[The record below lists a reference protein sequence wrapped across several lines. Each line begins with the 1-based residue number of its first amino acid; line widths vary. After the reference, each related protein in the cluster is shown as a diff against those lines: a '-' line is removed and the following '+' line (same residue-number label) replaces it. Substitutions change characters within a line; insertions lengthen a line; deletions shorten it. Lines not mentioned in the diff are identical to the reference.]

1 MNNAYL
7 CKTYLEVWLKVA
19 YHTSTNNKPTYHIT
33 TIHTNQKS
41 NCCITFLKTKTL
53 MSKLIHL
60 QRILKQES
68 SINNFSLY
76 VCVSKPISWQI
87 TQCCNLKTMTMK
99 LTSIY
104 TKEIEINIE
113 THKST
118 LGSLKIQPKHNEL
131 Q

>member
-33 TIHTNQKS
+33 SIHTKQKS

-76 VCVSKPISWQI
+76 VCVLAYI
-87 TQCCNLKTMTMK
+87 
-99 LTSIY
+99 LTDNSM
-104 TKEIEINIE
+104 
-113 THKST
+113 
-118 LGSLKIQPKHNEL
+118 LQPKNHDYETDFYL
-131 Q
+131 Y